1 MALTLYS
8 AYPPVLGDAEMAL
21 VRFDL
26 ELLTACTL
34 QIENQLGLRRLL
46 HQAAS
51 VLTPPRRIALFEP
64 PLSSDPT
71 ALRRFQKPSPS
82 FVIRTFQLLAG
93 DHQEGDQL
101 QLEVLFLGSGTL
113 AIADFIAVLQN
124 FGTCGL
130 VAGGGYFELLGAQE
144 QGADGKWRPFWRAGQ
159 ATTELAHELVR
170 LDQWLD
176 RNLPGDLPLQL
187 ELITPAR
194 LLAGG
199 RVLRRPRFDQLFPF
213 MLRRVTSMLH
223 AHCAIEP
230 IDEPVVLLETARQIE
245 SEWLECRWIDWRELG
260 GEGAAASVGGLVGRL
275 RVDGPGLDELLWV
288 VTLAT
293 VFGIGKGA
301 AYGAGGLRL
310 LQC

>member
-1 MALTLYS
+1 MVLPLYPV
-8 AYPPVLGDAEMAL
+8 YPPVLGAAEMAV

-26 ELLTACTL
+26 ELLTSCTL
-34 QIENQLGLRRLL
+34 QIENQLGLRRSL

-51 VLTPPRRIALFEP
+51 VLPVPRRIALFEP
-64 PLSSDPT
+64 PLSSDPM
-71 ALRRFQKPSPS
+71 ALRRFQKPSPP
-82 FVIRTFQLLAG
+82 FVIRSVQLLAG
-93 DHQEGDQL
+93 DHQEGDHL

-113 AIADFIAVLQN
+113 AIGDFIAVLQN

-130 VAGGGYFELLGAQE
+130 VAGGGFFELLGAQE
-144 QGADGKWRPFWRAGQ
+144 QGADGKWRSLWRAGH
-159 ATTELAHELVR
+159 ATAEFSPELVR

-176 RNLPGDLPLQL
+176 RNLPGALPLQL
-187 ELITPAR
+187 ELLTPAR

-223 AHCAIEP
+223 AHCDIEP
-230 IDEPVVLLETARQIE
+230 IDEPAMLLETSRQID

-260 GEGAAASVGGLVGRL
+260 GEGTAASVGGLVGRQRL
-275 RVDGPGLDELLWV
+275 DGPGLDELLWV
-288 VTLAT
+288 VTLAAA
-293 VFGIGKGA
+293 FGIGKGA